1 MRSARTKLPGHPDKA
16 CDLVAEAIVD
26 EYLKRDPETRI
37 QVHVTGGRGAI
48 FVCGDVRSQADFDV
62 AALVHRTL
70 GSLGLV
76 AEMEPFVA
84 LEAVSPQQTE
94 RMLNGLDLPVTVTG
108 YATDETPELLPKT
121 LAASLRAAKAI
132 EDKRQGD
139 ENWFWVGA
147 DGEVEVSASG
157 SEPDS
162 MHIVM
167 EHGTFS
173 LADARE
179 QVVSLMGGILPELK
193 VRINE
198 LGPQEARSLVHSCG
212 ASGKHF
218 AAYGHPLPPVD
229 AGIGRDIHHPTKAGA
244 WLARATARKL
254 VAAGAKAALVSA
266 VYMPGEKVPSKIS
279 ARDGQGKDLSS
290 QINPH
295 ELNLTRVAKE
305 WWRPGLNFDAARW
318 GFAGQTGLP
327 WEV

>member
-70 GSLGLV
+70 GSLGMV

-94 RMLNGLDLPVTVTG
+94 RMLNGLDLPVTVMG
-108 YATDETPELLPKT
+108 YATDETPEFLPKT
-121 LAASLRAAKAI
+121 LTVALRAAKAL
-132 EDKRQGD
+132 EDKRQSD
-139 ENWFWVGA
+139 EAWFWVGA

-157 SEPDS
+157 SEPES

-179 QVVSLMGGILPELK
+179 QVSSLMGGILPELK

-198 LGPQEARSLVHSCG
+198 LGPQEARSLVNVCG
-212 ASGKHF
+212 ASGKNF
-218 AAYGHPLPPVD
+218 AVYGHQLPPVD
-229 AGIGRDIHHPTKAGA
+229 AGIGRDVHHPTKAGA
-244 WLARATARKL
+244 WLARAAARKL
-254 VAAGAKAALVSA
+254 VVSGASAVLVSA
-266 VYMPGEKVPSKIS
+266 VYMPGEKIPAKIS

-290 QINPH
+290 QVDAR
-295 ELNLTRVAKE
+295 ELDLSRVAKE
-305 WWRPGLNFDAARW
+305 WWRPGLNADAARW
-318 GFAGQTGLP
+318 GFVGQASLP
-327 WEV
+327 WES